1 MDFVI
6 AWVDGSDPDWQA
18 EKEKFVPSGADAGGD
33 HRYRDWRL
41 LPWWFRAVER
51 FAPWVEK
58 IHFVTWGHVPR
69 WLNLEH
75 PKLRVV
81 RHSDF
86 IPAEYLPTFSSH
98 VIESNLHRIPG
109 LSEEFVYFN
118 DDMFLLRP
126 LEETDF
132 FRGGLPCTC
141 GCEVPWVFDC
151 EVGIWS
157 HAAANGLGVINRHFN
172 KRAAVKQHGRKFLS
186 LRWQDCVRTL
196 ALDILFP
203 DFFTGFRNVHGP
215 SALTK
220 QAFREVWAAE
230 EELLRAT
237 CSHRFRDA
245 TDVNQ
250 WVFLWWQVAK
260 GGFCHQVADNLVLCP
275 SVENIASL
283 CDAIEN
289 QRHGSLCIQDPGGDV
304 EMLAEK
310 LRASFERLLPEK
322 SGFEL

>member
-6 AWVDGSDPDWQA
+6 AWVDGADPDWQA
-18 EKEKFVPSGADAGGD
+18 EKIKYAPTGAESGGIQ
-33 HRYRDWRL
+33 RYRDWGL

-69 WLNLEH
+69 WLNLRN
-75 PKLRVV
+75 PKLHVV
-81 RHSDF
+81 RHADF
-86 IPAEYLPTFSSH
+86 IPAEFLPTFSSH
-98 VIESNLHRIPG
+98 VIEANLHRIPG

-126 LEETDF
+126 MAETDF
-132 FRGGLPCTC
+132 FRHGLPCAC
-141 GCEVPWVFDC
+141 GCEVPWVFGRD
-151 EVGIWS
+151 VGIWS
-157 HAAANGLGVINRHFN
+157 HAAANGLGVINRHVS
-172 KRAAVKQHGRKFLS
+172 KAAAVKGHGRKFRS
-186 LRWQDCVRTL
+186 RRWQDWVRTL
-196 ALDILFP
+196 ALEILFP
-203 DFFTGFRNVHGP
+203 DSFTGFRNVHGP

-230 EELLRAT
+230 PALLRAT
-237 CSHRFRDA
+237 CSHRFRDPM
-245 TDVNQ
+245 DVNQ

-260 GGFCHQVADNLVLCP
+260 GQFCHREADNLVLCP
-275 SVENIASL
+275 SVETISFL

-289 QRHGSLCIQDPGGDV
+289 QRHECLCIQDPGGDV
-304 EMLAEK
+304 EMLAET
-310 LRASFERLLPEK
+310 LRSAFERLLPEK